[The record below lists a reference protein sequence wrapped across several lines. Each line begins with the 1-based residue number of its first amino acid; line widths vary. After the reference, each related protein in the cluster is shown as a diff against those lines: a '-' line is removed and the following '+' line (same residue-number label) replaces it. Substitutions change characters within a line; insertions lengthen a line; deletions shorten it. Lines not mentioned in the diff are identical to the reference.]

1 MEEKGVKELLE
12 LVKGLKELGLVTK
25 AVLKDGKINLDDLG
39 ALTGLLAKQ
48 QDLVNAFQGLGDID
62 EELKDL
68 SLDEILLVIKELGE
82 AAKAVKAA

>member
-12 LVKGLKELGLVTK
+12 LVKGLKELGLVVK

-48 QDLVNAFQGLGDID
+48 QDLVNAFQGLSDVD